1 MNTLPIE
8 SRGQLLTHLRSEAI
22 TALPEEKRLPIW
34 KELTALVATHRR
46 FHEAEWAMSAE
57 TLETLSEIANEIAP
71 VSPSHRNER
80 LFTARDFDLYEETDN
95 FEEEAR
101 KLNQR
106 RQQAAE
112 EVYSFGGL
120 TAVLDFC
127 QRVESPAHVGIA
139 FAGFASVDDE
149 KQFLPDLLE
158 STDGALAKF
167 TGGFVWSKFR
177 LAAWNWVDALDMS
190 TWTNS
195 QKAQLLAY
203 FPFAPPT
210 WNRASGLLGQEENLY
225 WLKANVNPFDAE
237 AEIGTAVDRLLE
249 VRRVRES
256 IFCISRQVFK
266 KRPINAEQTIR
277 ALRAVAESYDQFGNM
292 DVFEIVQI
300 VKALQEDS
308 TADTSAVGSIEW
320 SLLPLLDRTNGAS
333 PKFLEQRLADE
344 PSFFCDVIRIIFCSS
359 KADGDSTPKTAQD
372 PGIATN
378 AYRLLSE
385 WQTPPGSR
393 KDDSFDGAALKDWVE
408 QVKASCEESGHLV
421 IALKHIGHVLRYSPP
436 DPDGLWIHH
445 SAAQV
450 LNAKDASEI
459 RKGFEIELFNSRG
472 VHAVDPQGGPEREL
486 AKLYRKQAE
495 EVELR
500 GYPRLAA
507 TLKEIAASL

>member
-1 MNTLPIE
+1 
-8 SRGQLLTHLRSEAI
+8 
-22 TALPEEKRLPIW
+22 
-34 KELTALVATHRR
+34 
-46 FHEAEWAMSAE
+46 
-57 TLETLSEIANEIAP
+57 
-71 VSPSHRNER
+71 
-80 LFTARDFDLYEETDN
+80 
-95 FEEEAR
+95 
-101 KLNQR
+101 
-106 RQQAAE
+106 
-112 EVYSFGGL
+112 
-120 TAVLDFC
+120 
-127 QRVESPAHVGIA
+127 
-139 FAGFASVDDE
+139 
-149 KQFLPDLLE
+149 LLE

-266 KRPINAEQTIR
+266 KRAINAEQTIR

-344 PSFFCDVIRIIFCSS
+344 PSFFAMSS
-359 KADGDSTPKTAQD
+359 VSYFA
-372 PGIATN
+372 
-378 AYRLLSE
+378 
-385 WQTPPGSR
+385 
-393 KDDSFDGAALKDWVE
+393 
-408 QVKASCEESGHLV
+408 QVKRTASPHLRQHKTQGLRRMPIV
-421 IALKHIGHVLRYSPP
+421 YSLNGRHRRALGRM
-436 DPDGLWIHH
+436 
-445 SAAQV
+445 
-450 LNAKDASEI
+450 I
-459 RKGFEIELFNSRG
+459 RSTEP
-472 VHAVDPQGGPEREL
+472 H
-486 AKLYRKQAE
+486 
-495 EVELR
+495 
-500 GYPRLAA
+500 
-507 TLKEIAASL
+507 